1 MNAARSF
8 PLLAILCIGC
18 SSTTPPVPK
27 PAAAVK
33 PSPLSMTRFV
43 SIPARVAADVQQD
56 PGNPGLL
63 SFTDSGDDERAEGP
77 STFDVL
83 PDGGFVIADPLR
95 QRIAFYDAAG
105 KFRFDLLI
113 YFGAERLRV
122 LPGNAL
128 SIVRAQT
135 GQRYIYELDASGHYQ
150 PPRLAKPED
159 PNRDADD
166 EGAAR
171 LESPNAATVSANGQN
186 SPVRVLFEAPGESL
200 VSIRRLGADARGR
213 TYVALSIAAPGDR
226 VDVLSVIRK
235 YAGPS
240 EQLAE
245 ITDAPTVALVHPTD
259 EFRIRDGIVYQLQ
272 PKGGEVR
279 INIWDTNAR
288 P

>member
-1 MNAARSF
+1 MNAARSL
-8 PLLAILCIGC
+8 PLLAVLCIGC
-18 SSTTPPVPK
+18 SSTAPPAPK
-27 PAAAVK
+27 PASAVK
-33 PSPLSMTRFV
+33 PSPLAMTRFV
-43 SIPARVAADVQQD
+43 SISARIAADVQQD

-63 SFTDSGDDERAEGP
+63 AFTDNGDDERAEGP

-95 QRIAFYDAAG
+95 QRIAFYDSTG

-135 GQRYIYELDASGHYQ
+135 GQRYIYGVDSAGHYQ

-159 PNRDADD
+159 PDRDAED

-171 LESPNAATVSANGQN
+171 LESPNAATVSANGQTA
-186 SPVRVLFEAPGESL
+186 PVRVLFEAPGESL
-200 VSIRRLGADARGR
+200 VSIRRLGVDARGR
-213 TYVALSIAAPGDR
+213 TYVALSTAAPGDR
-226 VDVLSVIRK
+226 VDVLTVIRK
-235 YAGPS
+235 YAGPG

-245 ITDAPTVALVHPTD
+245 IADAPSVALVHPTD
-259 EFRIRDGIVYQLQ
+259 EFRMRDGTVYQLQ
-272 PKGGEVR
+272 PKGSEVR